1 MSTNSVS
8 FLSQVRDDPCKI
20 DSMTDNA
27 PEWEFSRRDVV
38 ILRELA
44 RDPQVSSRELTD
56 ILAAEYDIDVSH
68 VTISES
74 IRRMRE
80 EGVFREAIIPNEE
93 YFVFGLFEFKFD
105 PEHFAEEWR
114 AAMEYIRDSPNTL
127 FYFLSDGE
135 YQWKTVMMFPAREA
149 ESRWIHEFYK
159 QHGTVVANIRN
170 SVVTNVLKF
179 GTDPELLESLN
190 DE

>member
-1 MSTNSVS
+1 MSEE
-8 FLSQVRDDPCKI
+8 P
-20 DSMTDNA
+20 
-27 PEWEFSRRDVV
+27 PEWEFTERDVV

-44 RDPQVSSRELTD
+44 GDPQVSSRQLTE
-56 ILAAEYDIDVSH
+56 ILDEKYDIDVSH
-68 VTISES
+68 VTVSES

-80 EGVFREAIIPNEE
+80 EGVFREAIIPNED
-93 YFVFGLFEFKFD
+93 FFIFGLFEFKFNA
-105 PEHFAEEWR
+105 EHFADEWR

-135 YQWKTVMMFPAREA
+135 YQWKTVMMFPTREA

-159 QHGTVVANIRN
+159 EYGGVVSNIRN

-190 DE
+190 NGPRTRE